1 VSKRPEAKQQQ
12 ALVGAALFGFA
23 GYSFG
28 PVGALIGV
36 VLGAAFGESQNP
48 DRR

>member
-1 VSKRPEAKQQQ
+1 MSKRREAKQQQ

-36 VLGAAFGESQNP
+36 VLGAAIGQAQNP